1 MCMDWRWRFKIS
13 LVPLDSIPIWCL
25 FLTERFLMRKILL
38 GATVLCVVAAL
49 TSVGASAAPSA
60 AILHVGPSH
69 ALVTDVDYYWHH
81 NHYNHRH
88 WAHGH
93 YHYY

>member
-1 MCMDWRWRFKIS
+1 
-13 LVPLDSIPIWCL
+13 
-25 FLTERFLMRKILL
+25 MRGILCGAAAL
-38 GATVLCVVAAL
+38 GFVTAL

-60 AILHVGPSH
+60 ASLHVAPFQ

-81 NHYNHRH
+81 HHYRHRH

>member
-1 MCMDWRWRFKIS
+1 
-13 LVPLDSIPIWCL
+13 
-25 FLTERFLMRKILL
+25 MRRTLL
-38 GATVLCVVAAL
+38 ATVALAVVTAL

-60 AILHVGPSH
+60 AGLHVAPSQ

-81 NHYNHRH
+81 HHYHHRH

>member
-1 MCMDWRWRFKIS
+1 
-13 LVPLDSIPIWCL
+13 
-25 FLTERFLMRKILL
+25 MRKIFLSAAL
-38 GATVLCVVAAL
+38 LCVVAAL
-49 TSVGASAAPSA
+49 TSVGASAGVSA
-60 AILHVGPSH
+60 ANLHVGPSH

-81 NHYNHRH
+81 NHYHHRH

>member
-1 MCMDWRWRFKIS
+1 
-13 LVPLDSIPIWCL
+13 
-25 FLTERFLMRKILL
+25 MRKMLL
-38 GATVLCVVAAL
+38 SAAVLCVVAAL
-49 TSVGASAAPSA
+49 TSVEASAAPSA

-69 ALVTDVDYYWHH
+69 PLVTDVDYYWHH
-81 NHYNHRH
+81 NHYHHRH